1 MKNTWHN
8 IQQYY
13 FRFNRSDRNAI
24 TILATAIFILLIGT
38 RILPHFISSKPED
51 FSEIKAIFEA
61 WEMEQNKMTDSRQLS
76 LFEFDP
82 NTILESE
89 LNSLNLPFF
98 VKQNMMRYREAGG
111 NFKSADDLSKIYGMT
126 DSLFQLIQPY
136 VKINQSATKK
146 FNDTNKN
153 LQANNGQTENSR
165 VVNRAEKSKIHSQN
179 LKIELNR
186 ADSIDLVQLSGIG
199 PVFSKRIIRYRELLG
214 GFVKTEQLLEVYN
227 FPPETYESILDF
239 LEVDT
244 LLITKLRINFADFSD
259 LLRHPYLNN
268 EQVSAIVNQRDK
280 EGPFKNL
287 SEIETIQV
295 FDSESFARI
304 RPYLTCQ

>member
-24 TILATAIFILLIGT
+24 TILATAIFILLIGI

-136 VKINQSATKK
+136 VKINQSTTKK
-146 FNDTNKN
+146 ISDTNKN

>member
-126 DSLFQLIQPY
+126 DSLSQLIQPY